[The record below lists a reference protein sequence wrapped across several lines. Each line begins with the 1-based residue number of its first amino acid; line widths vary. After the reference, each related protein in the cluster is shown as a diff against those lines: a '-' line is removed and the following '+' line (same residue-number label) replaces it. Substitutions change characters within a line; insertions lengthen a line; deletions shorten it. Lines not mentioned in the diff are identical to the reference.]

1 MRPAFQ
7 MRVECYAGYKADER
21 PLRFY
26 IEDRQCDVV
35 ELLDRWYG
43 PSDTWFRVRADD
55 GNLYVLRHTETGQTD
70 TWTLESFRRSD
81 REKL

>member
-7 MRVECYAGYKADER
+7 VRVECYAGYKADER

-26 IEDRQCDVV
+26 IEDRQFDVV

-43 PSDTWFRVRADD
+43 PGDTWFRVRADD
-55 GNLYVLRHTETGQTD
+55 DNLYVLRHTETD
-70 TWTLESFRRSD
+70 TWTLESFRRST